1 MTKIGVFPYLGR
13 QISPDLEPDRIY
25 KVLRPEEEL
34 TRPETLESLKLL
46 PLINDHT
53 MIGNEPGMKPA
64 EEVGVEGTSGTNV
77 EVSHPLLTNDL
88 KIFTEN
94 IKNAI
99 DSGKKELSMGYRCR
113 YDLTPG
119 EYNGEAY
126 DAIQRD
132 IIFNHIALVDE
143 GRCGSD
149 VRVMDCSIAFDSLT
163 EIIKNKE
170 NDMTQKG
177 PKKKFAMDADVDKR
191 ELIREVMA
199 IAAKPNEDFEGGEE
213 EKIETIAKKLEAM
226 SYNNSERGGED
237 EDPNK
242 PCGDEDIDK
251 RQKIEEVG
259 RYLREKGLSNEDIQY
274 VLKEMFE
281 DAYNNSEAGGED
293 EDPAPKG
300 DEDKKKDGVSMDE
313 AVRYFAHRDNLI
325 SRLKPVIGEN
335 AKYSSM
341 TTEQIT
347 KYACDKLDLKPSQGG
362 ELSMLEGY
370 LKAAE
375 ATKQVTVSL
384 DSALRTECVAS
395 EVIQGYIKGEK

>member
-177 PKKKFAMDADVDKR
+177 PKKKFAMDTDVDKR

-226 SYNNSERGGED
+226 SYNNSESGGNDEEPEPAK
-237 EDPNK
+237 EDPK
-242 PCGDEDIDK
+242 K
-251 RQKIEEVG
+251 T
-259 RYLREKGLSNEDIQY
+259 EKGTDEEPPAGNTEA
-274 VLKEMFE
+274 LKEEIKEEIKEELKEALGDSETAMDSMVKMF
-281 DAYNNSEAGGED
+281 AQ
-293 EDPAPKG
+293 
-300 DEDKKKDGVSMDE
+300 
-313 AVRYFAHRDNLI
+313 RDNLI
-325 SRLKPVIGEN
+325 SRIRPLIGDN
-335 AKYSSM
+335 ANYSSM
-341 TTEQIT
+341 THSQVV

-384 DSALRTECVAS
+384 DSALRTECGAS